1 MLRFRR
7 SPVRKLICVRT
18 GITPVNQTN
27 GRRSTLIRM
36 QIIFRTGILVSEGP
50 DFGKYALNEQVTL
63 GGGGFRVGNKFVCE
77 TDE

>member
-18 GITPVNQTN
+18 VTTPANQTN

-50 DFGKYALNEQVTL
+50 AFGKYVLSEQSTL
-63 GGGGFRVGNKFVCE
+63 GGGGFGVGNKFVCE
-77 TDE
+77 TEV